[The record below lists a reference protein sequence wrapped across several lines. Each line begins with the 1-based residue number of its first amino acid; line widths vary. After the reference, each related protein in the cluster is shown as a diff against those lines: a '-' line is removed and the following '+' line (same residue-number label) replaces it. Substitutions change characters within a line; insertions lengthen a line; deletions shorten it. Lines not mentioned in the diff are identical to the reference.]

1 MFDFVWPW
9 GELPGWVS
17 TVWTVIDMMIRI
29 VMLGVVPGNRRPTT
43 AMAWLLAIFFIPI
56 LGLALFV
63 LFGNNRMSRRRT
75 RRQAMVNERV
85 LEETKHLELD
95 DEDQDAPE
103 WVRSAVQLNR
113 QLGAMPVVQGNSVE
127 FLTDYRESIVAMT
140 EAIRTARNYVHIEFY
155 IVGEDEEVTGPL
167 LDALVAAA
175 DRGVNVRFL
184 FDHLGT
190 MRVAGYRKF
199 LKRLKASK
207 INWRRMLPLAPVHR
221 QWRRPDLRN
230 HRKILVVDGTVAFT
244 GSQNLIEPGYL
255 RKASHKLGREWI
267 ELMARVQ
274 GPLVASLDVV
284 FTTDWSQE
292 TDENLLDDVRAIMPL
307 NVPGAVTGQV
317 VPSGPGFAAE
327 NNLRLFTTLIYSATR
342 ELRITSPYFVPD
354 DSLLYAVTTAAQRGV
369 KVKLYVSERG
379 DQALAHHAQQSYYL
393 ALLQA
398 GVEIYLYEA
407 PHVLHTKCFTVD
419 HEVAVFGS
427 SNMDMRSFSLNFEV
441 SMMLLGS
448 EIVDRLDAIM
458 DEYEAHSKLVSLG
471 MWNARKP
478 FERWKDNVARL
489 SATLQ

>member
-1 MFDFVWPW
+1 M
-9 GELPGWVS
+9 
-17 TVWTVIDMMIRI
+17 WTVIDMGIRI

-56 LGLALFV
+56 LGLALFL
-63 LFGNNRMSRRRT
+63 LFGNFRMSRRRT
-75 RRQAMVNERV
+75 LRQAVINERV
-85 LEETKHLELD
+85 LSETKHLDLD
-95 DEDQDAPE
+95 DEDQNLPG
-103 WVRSAVQLNR
+103 WVHSAVAMNR
-113 QLGAMPVVQGNSVE
+113 RLGGMPLVRGNSVE
-127 FLTDYRESIVAMT
+127 FLTDYRESIQAMT
-140 EAIRTARNYVHIEFY
+140 EAVRTARSYVHVEFY
-155 IVGEDEEVTGPL
+155 IVGDDDEVVGPF

-190 MRVAGYRKF
+190 MRVSGYRKL
-199 LKRLKASK
+199 LKRLDDSK
-207 INWRRMLPLAPVHR
+207 ISYRRMLPLAPVHG

-230 HRKILVVDGTVAFT
+230 HRKIVVVDGTVAFT
-244 GSQNLIEPGYL
+244 GSQNLIEPGYK
-255 RKASHKLGREWI
+255 RAASRQMGREWV
-267 ELMARVQ
+267 ELMARVR

-292 TDENLLDDVRAIMPL
+292 TDENLLDDVRSITPL
-307 NVPGAVTGQV
+307 NEPGAVSGQL
-317 VPSGPGFAAE
+317 VPSGPGFSAE

-379 DQALAHHAQQSYYL
+379 DQALAHHAQQSYYRS
-393 ALLQA
+393 LLTA

-419 HEVAVFGS
+419 NEVAVFGS
-427 SNMDMRSFSLNFEV
+427 SNMDMRSFSLNFEI
-441 SMMLLGS
+441 SMMLLGP
-448 EIVDRLDAIM
+448 EIVERLDKVM
-458 DEYEAHSKLVSLG
+458 DEYESKSKRVKLG
-471 MWNARKP
+471 MWNARTP